1 MAEQRVG
8 LCQQTF
14 VADDKFGDVI
24 ACLEARGWAR
34 VLCGG
39 DLAWRNL
46 KQTDFES
53 ADADRYVNHLR
64 HAQRLSHKATLA
76 AALAD
81 ASAEFYPRCYDLRL
95 PAHARRFLGDAAR
108 VAAAAAL
115 RAGGAGPGDAG
126 LGRTL
131 VDACAGRNFDEIA
144 ARLAAGDTAATL
156 AARTGGGDAVAA
168 AAALRAFD
176 ARPQAAVVD
185 GAAGVWVLK
194 PAGGS
199 CGEGVVC
206 STSVQELLAAAM
218 ARRWRVVVQKYIER
232 PLTPLARKFDVRQ
245 WVLLSAVRPKLV
257 LWGFSEAYARFA
269 QQRFALSDAS
279 LRDKFA
285 HLCNYSIQKDAPAA
299 DDAIAENM
307 WSQAQ
312 LAAHIDRIYGAGSFE
327 ARVRAGIRA
336 IAVAVAETAARLDV
350 EKVGHGFEW
359 LGLDIIVGEDLSCYL
374 LEANVSP
381 DVSHSTAVTAA
392 LVPAATEDA
401 LALLLDEGHAAD
413 TDAPVA
419 ARRRSTLYG
428 DPPPTPADGPAA
440 APRWELWLRAS
451 APAPAE
457 QLPARL
463 TDGRADAWWRAE
475 LARLERFAPPPPDA
489 SSDEEL

>member
-1 MAEQRVG
+1 
-8 LCQQTF
+8 
-14 VADDKFGDVI
+14 
-24 ACLEARGWAR
+24 
-34 VLCGG
+34 
-39 DLAWRNL
+39 
-46 KQTDFES
+46 
-53 ADADRYVNHLR
+53 
-64 HAQRLSHKATLA
+64 
-76 AALAD
+76 
-81 ASAEFYPRCYDLRL
+81 
-95 PAHARRFLGDAAR
+95 
-108 VAAAAAL
+108 
-115 RAGGAGPGDAG
+115 
-126 LGRTL
+126 
-131 VDACAGRNFDEIA
+131 
-144 ARLAAGDTAATL
+144 
-156 AARTGGGDAVAA
+156 
-168 AAALRAFD
+168 
-176 ARPQAAVVD
+176 
-185 GAAGVWVLK
+185 
-194 PAGGS
+194 
-199 CGEGVVC
+199 
-206 STSVQELLAAAM
+206 M

-257 LWGFSEAYARFA
+257 LWGFGRVRGAVWRA
-269 QQRFALSDAS
+269 QRVRAQDAS

-440 APRWELWLRAS
+440 APRWEVKAR
-451 APAPAE
+451 APARRRP
-457 QLPARL
+457 PSITR
-463 TDGRADAWWRAE
+463 RA
-475 LARLERFAPPPPDA
+475 
-489 SSDEEL
+489 